1 MPWVV
6 KLGMSGLLN
15 QSPNLEL
22 IKSIFKANT
31 NDLANAH
38 MSQVLTARRHV
49 FKACIYMYRRTIY
62 GREMWCIYIEI
73 AQYAR

>member
-38 MSQVLTARRHV
+38 MSQVLTAR
-49 FKACIYMYRRTIY
+49 
-62 GREMWCIYIEI
+62 
-73 AQYAR
+73 